1 MFTNI
6 LWLFLMENNRNYFY
20 LIHKNVDTIV
30 YIVNA
35 IFFKKIA
42 YIYFILY
49 M

>member
-1 MFTNI
+1 
-6 LWLFLMENNRNYFY
+6 MENNRNYFY

-35 IFFKKIA
+35 IFLDFKKIA